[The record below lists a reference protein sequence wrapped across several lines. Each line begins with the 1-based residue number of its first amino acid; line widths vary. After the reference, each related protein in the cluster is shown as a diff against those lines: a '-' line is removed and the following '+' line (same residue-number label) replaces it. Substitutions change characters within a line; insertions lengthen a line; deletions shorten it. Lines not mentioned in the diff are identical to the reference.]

1 MNMTLRF
8 PLLIPAAAGLAL
20 VLAAPQ
26 AIPFARAETA
36 SSALLQNSVPSL
48 APIIEKVAPAV
59 VNISVKVKAKGE
71 PAVAQGQIPKEFRR
85 FFQNPGAD
93 GDDDDNDQPKSRP
106 REREHGAM
114 GSGVIVDAKKGY
126 VITNHHVVE
135 DASEITVTL
144 KDRRE
149 FTAKL
154 IGSDEGTD
162 VALLQIEAK
171 NLTQLPVGDSSTLK
185 VGDYVIAVG
194 NPFGLGQTVTAGIVS
209 ALGRSSL
216 NIEGFEDFIQTDAS
230 INPGNSGGALIN
242 LKGELVGI
250 NTAIIGPSG
259 GNVGIGFAIPTNM
272 SEQVVAQL
280 TKYGEVKRGR
290 LGVQIQDLTP
300 ELAKNLGVSQEF
312 GAVVGKI
319 EKDSPADKGGL
330 KTGDVVI
337 AVNDKALVGSADLRN
352 RIGLMTIGSEAHLTV
367 LRDGSKKNLDVTI
380 GKLPTEPK
388 VAAAVSERPTLE
400 GAAFS
405 TVSLADSKG
414 GKGVR
419 ITSVERNSPAY
430 QIGLRANDLIVSV
443 NRTPV
448 KNMEDFNNVLK
459 ESKRQAAL
467 FIKRGDEDL
476 LVIV

>member
-1 MNMTLRF
+1 MTLRF
-8 PLLIPAAAGLAL
+8 PLLIPAAAAFSL

-26 AIPFARAETA
+26 AIPFAHAETA

-59 VNISVKVKAKGE
+59 VNISVKVKSKGE
-71 PAVAQGQIPKEFRR
+71 PAMAQGQIPKEFRK

-93 GDDDDNDQPKSRP
+93 GDDDDNDNQPKSRP
-106 REREHGAM
+106 KERDRGAM

-242 LKGELVGI
+242 LRGELVGI

-280 TKYGEVKRGR
+280 TKFGEVKRGR

-300 ELAKNLGVSQEF
+300 ELAKNLGVTQEF

-380 GKLPTEPK
+380 GKLPTEQK

-400 GAAFS
+400 GASFS

>member
-1 MNMTLRF
+1 MTLRF
-8 PLLIPAAAGLAL
+8 PYLIPAAAAAAL
-20 VLAAPQ
+20 VFAAPHV
-26 AIPFARAETA
+26 PSARAETA

-48 APIIEKVAPAV
+48 SPIIEKVSPAV

-71 PAVAQGQIPKEFRR
+71 PAIAQNQIPKEFRR
-85 FFQNPGAD
+85 FFQNPGE
-93 GDDDDNDQPKSRP
+93 GDDDDDQPKARP

-126 VITNHHVVE
+126 VITNHHVIE

-162 VALLQIEAK
+162 VAVLQIEAK
-171 NLTQLPVGDSSTLK
+171 DLTQLPIGDSSSLK

-259 GNVGIGFAIPTNM
+259 GNVGIGFAIPTSM

-280 TKYGEVKRGR
+280 TKFGEVKRGR

-300 ELAKNLGVSQEF
+300 ELAKNLGVSQMY

-319 EKDSPADKGGL
+319 EKDSPADHAGL
-330 KTGDVVI
+330 RAGDVVI
-337 AVNDKALVGSADLRN
+337 AVNDKPLVGSADLRN
-352 RIGLMTIGSEAHLTV
+352 RIGLMTIGTEAHLTV
-367 LRDGSKKNLDVTI
+367 LRDGSKKNMDVTI
-380 GKLPTEPK
+380 GKLVTEQK
-388 VAAAVSERPTLE
+388 VATAVSERPTLE
-400 GAAFS
+400 GASFS

-419 ITSVERNSPAY
+419 ITDVERNSPAY
-430 QIGLRANDLIVSV
+430 QVGLRANDVIVSV

-448 KNMEDFNNVLK
+448 KNMEDFNSALK

>member
-1 MNMTLRF
+1 MTLRF
-8 PLLIPAAAGLAL
+8 PLLIPAAGLAL

-26 AIPFARAETA
+26 AIPFARAESA
-36 SSALLQNSVPSL
+36 SSALLQNSIPSL
-48 APIIEKVAPAV
+48 APIIEKVSPAV
-59 VNISVKVKAKGE
+59 VNISVKMKAKGE
-71 PAVAQGQIPKEFRR
+71 PAMAQGQIPQEFRR
-85 FFQNPGAD
+85 FFQNPGAG

-106 REREHGAM
+106 KERERGAM

-171 NLTQLPVGDSSTLK
+171 DLVQLPVSDSSALR

-194 NPFGLGQTVTAGIVS
+194 NPFGLGQTVTSGIVS

-242 LKGELVGI
+242 LKGELIGI

-259 GNVGIGFAIPTNM
+259 GNVGIGFAIPTSM

-300 ELAKNLGVSQEF
+300 ELAKNLGVSQEY
-312 GAVVGKI
+312 GAVVDKI

-352 RIGLMTIGSEAHLTV
+352 RIGLMTIGTEAHLTV
-367 LRDGSKKNLDVTI
+367 LRDGSKKNMNVTI
-380 GKLPTEPK
+380 GKLPTEQK
-388 VAAAVSERPTLE
+388 VAAAVSERQTLE
-400 GAAFS
+400 GASFS
-405 TVSLADSKG
+405 TVTLADSKG

-419 ITSVERNSPAY
+419 ITGVERNSPAY
-430 QIGLRANDLIVSV
+430 QLGLRANDVIVSV
-443 NRTPV
+443 NRTQV
-448 KNMEDFNNVLK
+448 KNMEDFNSALK

>member
-8 PLLIPAAAGLAL
+8 SKALPAAAGLAL
-20 VLAAPQ
+20 ILAAPQ
-26 AIPFARAETA
+26 TVIPFARAESA
-36 SSALLQNSVPSL
+36 SAALLQNSIPSL
-48 APIIEKVAPAV
+48 APIIERVSPAV

-71 PAVAQGQIPKEFRR
+71 PAIAQNQIPKEFRR
-85 FFQNPGAD
+85 FFENPNAD
-93 GDDDDNDQPKSRP
+93 GDDDDNQPAARPRP
-106 REREHGAM
+106 RERGAM

-126 VITNHHVVE
+126 VITNHHVID

-154 IGSDEGTD
+154 VGSDEGTD

-171 NLTQLPVGDSSTLK
+171 DLVQLPTGDSSALK

-194 NPFGLGQTVTAGIVS
+194 NPFGLGQTVTSGIVS

-242 LKGELVGI
+242 LKGELIGI

-259 GNVGIGFAIPTNM
+259 GNVGIGFAIPTTM
-272 SEQVVAQL
+272 FEQVTAQL
-280 TKYGEVKRGR
+280 AKYGEVKRGR

-300 ELAKNLGVSQEF
+300 ELAKNLGVSQEY
-312 GAVVGKI
+312 GAVIGKI
-319 EKDSPADKGGL
+319 EKDSPADHGGL

-337 AVNDKALVGSADLRN
+337 AVNDRALVGSADLRN
-352 RIGLMTIGSEAHLTV
+352 RIGLMTVGTEAHLTV
-367 LRDGSKKNLDVTI
+367 LRDGNKKNLNVTV
-380 GKLPTEPK
+380 GKLPTEQK
-388 VAAAVSERPTLE
+388 VATAVSERPTLE
-400 GAAFS
+400 GASFS
-405 TVSLADSKG
+405 TVTLADSKG

-419 ITSVERNSPAY
+419 ITNVARNSPAY
-430 QIGLRANDLIVSV
+430 QLGLRANDLIIAV
-443 NRTPV
+443 NRTSV

-459 ESKRQAAL
+459 DSKRQAAL

>member
-1 MNMTLRF
+1 MTLRF